1 MKHQLENT
9 KFGDYTITK
18 YLGKSTWEA
27 VCDKCGFTRTY
38 KTQNLVRT
46 DHNFNP
52 GTCTCTAS
60 GIEIGQKFGRLTVLN
75 RDLGEHVERRLYWN
89 CQCEC
94 GNQVVVTGKRLKD
107 GNTRSCGCLNM
118 EMRMERIQRLL
129 DTQRVNLIGEQSGR
143 LTVIRQAEKEEVVG
157 RPEQRTY
164 WYCLCECG
172 NHHIVETSDFKR
184 GKVQSCGCMNS
195 KGEAKITKLLEEY
208 NIPFQKQYGFEDL
221 HNEQGRGYYFD
232 FAILFNGT
240 LSYLIEFDG
249 IQHFSRERQFSQNED
264 AFDRIVERDC
274 KKNDYCIKHNIPLIR
289 IPYTQFDKLSIDD
302 LKLETTK
309 FIYRKEGD
317 E

>member
-27 VCDKCGFTRTY
+27 VCDKCGFVRTY
-38 KTQNLVRT
+38 KTQNLIHT
-46 DHNFNP
+46 DHNNNP
-52 GTCTCTAS
+52 GQCTCTAS

-75 RDLGEHVERRLYWN
+75 RDLGEHTQRRVYWN
-89 CQCEC
+89 CLCEC
-94 GNQVVVTGKRLKD
+94 GNTIAVAGKSLKS

-118 EMRMERIQRLL
+118 EMRIERIQKVL
-129 DTQRVNLIGEQSGR
+129 DTQRVNLVGEQSGK
-143 LTVIRQAEKEEVVG
+143 LTVIRQAEKAEASG

-172 NHHIVETSDFKR
+172 NHHIVETSDFKM

-208 NIPFQKQYGFEDL
+208 NLQFQKQYSFEDL
-221 HNEQGRGYYFD
+221 YNEQGRSYYFD
-232 FAILFNGT
+232 FAIFLDNT

-249 IQHFSRERQFSQNED
+249 IQHFSREYQFSQNEN
-264 AFDRIVERDC
+264 AFDKVVARDK
-274 KKNDYCIKHNIPLIR
+274 KKNKYCVEHNIPLIR
-289 IPYTQFDKLSIDD
+289 IPYTQLDKLSIDD

-317 E
+317 